1 MNQDWFKEYL
11 PEELAIDI
19 TKRQAADKFKGH
31 DYDYWQYIS
40 IPEVIKI
47 AKHGNNWS
55 ERLQP
60 ILCYR
65 DPETN
70 KEENKLNTLL
80 LLKNLN
86 DIKTKL
92 QKGDHNT
99 ITKQDSEIV
108 KNAFANYV
116 GD

>member
-1 MNQDWFKEYL
+1 M

-19 TKRQAADKFKGH
+19 TQRQAADKFKGN
-31 DYDYWQYIS
+31 DYDYWHYIH

-47 AKHGNNWS
+47 AKAGNNWS

-65 DPETN
+65 DPEN
-70 KEENKLNTLL
+70 KKEVNKLNTLL

-86 DIKTKL
+86 DIKIKL

-108 KNAFANYV
+108 ENAFANYV
-116 GD
+116 EE